1 MDVGTTFPV
10 ARRAAGPD
18 FGWSCLLIGGAATEL
33 GAGPALA
40 PRPKLVNFFPSDL
53 AVAIAICPTE
63 GISDPVGRPVRH
75 VIDCHAAVLVGIE
88 SFKEGAALGRPS
100 AILSGLR
107 GWS

>member
-1 MDVGTTFPV
+1 LDVGTTFPV

-18 FGWSCLLIGGAATEL
+18 VEWPCLLVGGATEL
-33 GAGPALA
+33 GAGPTLA

-63 GISDPVGRPVRH
+63 GISDPAGRLVRH
-75 VIDCHAAVLVGIE
+75 VSDCHAAVLVGIE
-88 SFKEGAALGRPS
+88 SFEESAALGRPG
-100 AILSGLR
+100 AILSGHS